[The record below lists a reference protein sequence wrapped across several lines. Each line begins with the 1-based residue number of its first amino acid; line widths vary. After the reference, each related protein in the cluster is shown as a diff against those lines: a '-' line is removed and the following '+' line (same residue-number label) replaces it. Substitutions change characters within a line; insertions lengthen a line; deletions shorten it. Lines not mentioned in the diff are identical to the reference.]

1 MAKLLCRISWLQ
13 REMML
18 SEQTNPELKEA
29 PGFCS
34 MQKLAKLIKAG
45 ESPATSTSCLKNKS
59 DPPNFSFNLQ
69 IARILLSIPGKERP
83 VGHIRTAAA
92 RHSGHPSRPTLRS
105 RRTAAPAA
113 VSRPPPPGPDPRRP
127 HHLPGVPDRPPPEAA
142 GTQRHPAE
150 RCGPRAALP
159 SLTPPGR
166 GSSLSPAY
174 PRRGLLPEPAARSA
188 PASVQQPEARL
199 PRGRQEAA
207 AARPAPGEERGTRG
221 DPARRG
227 RGRGRRRGRKG
238 AAVGNGLGPAFPVA
252 KCLARGRH

>member
-105 RRTAAPAA
+105 RRTAAPRA

-127 HHLPGVPDRPPPEAA
+127 HHLPDVADRPPPEAA

-188 PASVQQPEARL
+188 PASVQQPEAR
-199 PRGRQEAA
+199 PGCRGA
-207 AARPAPGEERGTRG
+207 
-221 DPARRG
+221 G
-227 RGRGRRRGRKG
+227 RKRLRRGRRRGRSAELGVTPRG
-238 AAVGNGLGPAFPVA
+238 AAAEGEGGEGGRELRSGMGSALLFPWRNA
-252 KCLARGRH
+252 